1 MTGPNHKEP
10 SRLENKLTR
19 YFDDFLND
27 VGLSRTHGTH
37 GGFKL
42 RSTGDAADG
51 KQPTW
56 TPSIDIRENDK
67 EYIVIADVPGVG
79 KEDLDVE
86 FHDTLLV
93 ISGQNKQDPHNAPN
107 TQIGVDKDNQQST
120 GPHHQQ
126 QSTGSHHQQQSTGRQ
141 PLEPQQNQD
150 RKDKQPEHQPYYP
163 SQPGEQQHYQQQ
175 SSEQGYQQQP
185 DERRYQ
191 QQPDEQRY
199 QQQPDEQ
206 RYQQQPDE
214 QRYQQQPDEQR
225 YQQQAGQQRRHP
237 DETQNYQHL
246 PKFRQRTQGERI
258 HVQERPYGYF
268 SRSIQLPNNIKSDD
282 DFYANLSNGVLKI
295 KIPKSNDRPRKKIT
309 IS

>member
-10 SRLENKLTR
+10 SRFENKLTR

-27 VGLSRTHGTH
+27 VGLTRAHGTH
-37 GGFKL
+37 GGIKF
-42 RSTGDAADG
+42 RSTGDADG
-51 KQPTW
+51 KQSTW
-56 TPSIDIRENDK
+56 TPAIDIRENDK

-86 FHDTLLV
+86 FHNTLLV
-93 ISGQNKQDPHNAPN
+93 ISGQNKQDPHNVPN
-107 TQIGVDKDNQQST
+107 SQIGVDKDNQQST

-126 QSTGSHHQQQSTGRQ
+126 QSTGPQYQQQSTGPQYQQQSTGQQ
-141 PLEPQQNQD
+141 PLEPHQNQD
-150 RKDKQPEHQPYYP
+150 RKDKQPEYQPYYP

-175 SSEQGYQQQP
+175 SSEQGHQQQP
-185 DERRYQ
+185 DERRHQ

-199 QQQPDEQ
+199 QQQPDE
-206 RYQQQPDE
+206 R
-214 QRYQQQPDEQR
+214 R
-225 YQQQAGQQRRHP
+225 YQQQAGQQHQQP

-295 KIPKSNDRPRKKIT
+295 KIPKSNDKPRKKIT